1 MYGKSLSILKI
12 DLEKKRE
19 DYTAKM
25 QLKTSELI
33 NDLIDQMLFVY
44 YVYYVLL

>member
-1 MYGKSLSILKI
+1 MYGKSLSIFKI
-12 DLEKKRE
+12 DLEKKRK

-33 NDLIDQMLFVY
+33 NDLIDQILFVY
-44 YVYYVLL
+44 YVLL